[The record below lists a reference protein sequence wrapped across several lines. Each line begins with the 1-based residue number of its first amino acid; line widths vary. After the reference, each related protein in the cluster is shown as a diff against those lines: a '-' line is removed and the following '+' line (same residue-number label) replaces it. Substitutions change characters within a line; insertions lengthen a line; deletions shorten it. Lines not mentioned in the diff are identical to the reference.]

1 MSEAGLG
8 LGRVYPQAL
17 EILQPKEQTIKMA
30 SEMLVLENFIGGKF
44 VPCTNHIDSYD
55 PSTGKVYCKV
65 PDSGKEEVD
74 MAVKAASE
82 AFER

>member
-1 MSEAGLG
+1 
-8 LGRVYPQAL
+8 
-17 EILQPKEQTIKMA
+17 MA

-44 VPCTNHIDSYD
+44 VPCANHIDSYD

-82 AFER
+82 AFERLGSSFCVHKVVLCTLFAVE

>member
-1 MSEAGLG
+1 
-8 LGRVYPQAL
+8 
-17 EILQPKEQTIKMA
+17 MA

-44 VPCTNHIDSYD
+44 VPCANHIDSYD

-65 PDSGKEEVD
+65 PDSGEEEVD

-82 AFER
+82 AFERSGLRLFCIICMVAGQCLRLLQ

>member
-1 MSEAGLG
+1 
-8 LGRVYPQAL
+8 
-17 EILQPKEQTIKMA
+17 
-30 SEMLVLENFIGGKF
+30 MLVLENFVNGKF
-44 VPCTNHIDSYD
+44 VPCGNHIDSYD

-65 PDSGKEEVD
+65 PDSGQEEVE

>member
-1 MSEAGLG
+1 
-8 LGRVYPQAL
+8 
-17 EILQPKEQTIKMA
+17 MA

-44 VPCTNHIDSYD
+44 VPCANYIDGYN

-82 AFER
+82 AFERLSLCSGAAICCTSAPSILRIYELFH

>member
-1 MSEAGLG
+1 
-8 LGRVYPQAL
+8 
-17 EILQPKEQTIKMA
+17 MA

-74 MAVKAASE
+74 MAVRAASE